1 VPSPFFEVLEPETQF
16 AGESGVGGGL
26 VGVNEKAE
34 FVLLLRTL
42 SVPSVTQ
49 IEAPAVGGVI
59 GEREREAMDIHWGE
73 WGEVRRL
80 SAANARIG
88 KGFTDSVSKQL
99 RTKEL

>member
-1 VPSPFFEVLEPETQF
+1 VPSPFFEVIEPETQF

-42 SVPSVTQ
+42 SVPAVTQ

-59 GEREREAMDIHWGE
+59 GEREREARAVHGGGSGE
-73 WGEVRRL
+73 
-80 SAANARIG
+80 
-88 KGFTDSVSKQL
+88 K
-99 RTKEL
+99 